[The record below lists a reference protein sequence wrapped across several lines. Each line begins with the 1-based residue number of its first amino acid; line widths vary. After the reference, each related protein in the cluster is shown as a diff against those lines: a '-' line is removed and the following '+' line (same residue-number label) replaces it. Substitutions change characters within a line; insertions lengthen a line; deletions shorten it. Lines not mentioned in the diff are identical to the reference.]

1 MPDQETV
8 APAPV
13 ILKLGRQSAKRVK
26 QLRSGHGR
34 LMERVLDSVKEMQR
48 TGVIAAGA
56 PPVIVVVRQENEP
69 LFG

>member
-1 MPDQETV
+1 
-8 APAPV
+8 
-13 ILKLGRQSAKRVK
+13 
-26 QLRSGHGR
+26 
-34 LMERVLDSVKEMQR
+34 MERVLDSVKEMQQ